1 MTILLLGTNITTG
14 GAQRVLLD
22 LAKDLHARHI
32 PVRAAFFYDK
42 DGLLPEWQKQYEFPI
57 ECFNAWS
64 KDGNKV
70 FRILRLV
77 IAWCKLTWWIRNHK
91 ISSVLTFTHDSN
103 ILGLPAAALAGVP
116 IRYGSHHVRYPSLSK
131 MKILIHKWIINSRIA
146 SGLVAVSSFTRE
158 QAIEEGVK
166 PSKIKIIH
174 NGIRLPEVR
183 SDKMDALKVEMK
195 DFDDDLLVLTVG
207 RLVAQKGQDIFI
219 ESAAAVLEQFPNAH
233 FFIAGDGE
241 QRDNLQALI
250 EKLGVASQVHLLG
263 NRTDIPELLA
273 LADVFVLS
281 SRYEGLPMTLL
292 EALASETPVLSSNIS
307 GVADVIVHEQTG
319 ILVPPENV
327 PALAEGIMHLLSEE
341 PLRMQLAQNGK
352 ELVQMRFS
360 LDRMA
365 ENYLKILEGKY
376 ES

>member
-1 MTILLLGTNITTG
+1 MLGTNITTG

-57 ECFNAWS
+57 KCFNAWS

-77 IAWCKLTWWIRNHK
+77 IAWFKLTWWIRNHK

-116 IRYGSHHVRYPSLSK
+116 FRYGSHHVRYPSLSK

-166 PSKIKIIH
+166 PSKIKIIY
-174 NGIRLPEVR
+174 NGMTLPAVRTGPLEAIKAEIREYDEGPV
-183 SDKMDALKVEMK
+183 
-195 DFDDDLLVLTVG
+195 VLNVG
-207 RLVAQKGQDIFI
+207 RLVPQKGQDLFI
-219 ESAAAVLEQFPNAH
+219 LAAARVLEQIPNAI
-233 FFIAGDGE
+233 FLIAGEGE
-241 QRDNLQALI
+241 LLKELQDLIVKLNLS
-250 EKLGVASQVHLLG
+250 KHVHLLG
-263 NRTDIPELLA
+263 NRTDIPELLTQ
-273 LADVFVLS
+273 ADIFVLT

-292 EALASETPVLSSNIS
+292 EAMAAEIPVVSTEIP
-307 GVADVIVHEQTG
+307 GVADVITQEETG
-319 ILVPPENV
+319 LLVAPEN
-327 PALAEGIMHLLSEE
+327 PAAIADAVVRLLTDEL
-341 PLRMQLAQNGK
+341 LRTQLSHRGK
-352 ELVQMRFS
+352 ALVNTRFS
-360 LDRMA
+360 LESMT
-365 ENYLKILEGKY
+365 ENYLNILKGDH
-376 ES
+376 ESHKNI